1 MGFLTASEHCWQRP
15 NLLLASV
22 LSGGLHNAR
31 LLGDCLD
38 HFWCK
43 FCCCRCHEMF
53 LQVIIPSFSLFH
65 KCWHPLMF
73 RFGCYKISWAHAMA
87 CFQLMVHQLMVLPFY
102 QMCAPVYQDWPVFVF
117 CLLYQLKWPVKFG
130 GNSVGYA
137 DMNWGNWLL
146 GPPNSMPNQGV
157 VKGPCLNC
165 PKWARSWWS

>member
-1 MGFLTASEHCWQRP
+1 MISLSPCNWLRHTGDTNMTILSASFYKTAHIMGFLTASEHCWQRP
-15 NLLLASV
+15 NLLFASV
-22 LSGGLHNAR
+22 LSGGLHNAC

-73 RFGCYKISWAHAMA
+73 RFGCYKITWAHAMA
-87 CFQLMVHQLMVLPFY
+87 CFQLMVHQLMVLPFF

-117 CLLYQLKWPVKFG
+117 CLLLSANDIEVASKI
-130 GNSVGYA
+130 
-137 DMNWGNWLL
+137 
-146 GPPNSMPNQGV
+146 
-157 VKGPCLNC
+157 
-165 PKWARSWWS
+165 